1 MSLTLMRATPVTT
14 TFIRRPFVD
23 VHQFAYAI
31 RAINNLSTIVAVVC
45 VFPTH
50 FLHLR
55 PATYRLILFLGILC
69 GLSTL
74 AIAITTTFFD
84 PAPGQWSRDAAL
96 FPVVVFSP
104 LVVVLIA
111 ILARIKRVTRV
122 GLWSTVVLFCVI
134 LDWAGISGLL
144 LVLE

>member
-1 MSLTLMRATPVTT
+1 
-14 TFIRRPFVD
+14 VD
-23 VHQFAYAI
+23 VHQFANAMP
-31 RAINNLSTIVAVVC
+31 AINNLSTIAAIVC
-45 VFPTH
+45 VLPTY

-55 PATYRLILFLGILC
+55 PATYGLILSLGILC

-96 FPVVVFSP
+96 FPVFVFSP

-111 ILARIKRVTRV
+111 MLAWIKQVTRV

-134 LDWAGISGLL
+134 FNWAGIAGLL
-144 LVLE
+144 LALQ

>member
-1 MSLTLMRATPVTT
+1 M
-14 TFIRRPFVD
+14 D
-23 VHQFAYAI
+23 VHQFANAMP
-31 RAINNLSTIVAVVC
+31 AINNVSTIAAIVC
-45 VFPTH
+45 VLPTY

-55 PATYRLILFLGILC
+55 PATYRLILSLGILG

-84 PAPGQWSRDAAL
+84 PTPVQWSLGAAL

-111 ILARIKRVTRV
+111 ILAWIKQVTRV
-122 GLWSTVVLFCVI
+122 GLWSTVVLVCVI
-134 LDWAGISGLL
+134 FNWAGISVLI
-144 LVLE
+144 LVLEP